1 MSIVAAS
8 EAGIHY
14 EFPSTGIPRSDEA
27 IQQENQFN
35 DLVPDF
41 FYRQG
46 MQWPKVRKNVT
57 H

>member
-1 MSIVAAS
+1 MSIVAATGAA

-35 DLVPDF
+35 ELVPDF

-46 MQWPKVRKNVT
+46 MQSPKVT
-57 H
+57 